1 MSDEEDTGLGSA
13 GPMMVEVKTRGE
25 RPHSHRS
32 RHDESEHY
40 SDDFSEDDHLSDD
53 YEHGHEEEVMTQRST
68 RRRHS
73 ASPAG
78 RKNGQRRIDM
88 TPPDQL
94 LKSAERKAAKYRD
107 NGKSDKSIHELIRCL
122 ALSRIVYGSQHWK
135 LAQSHANLA
144 QAYFEQKGYAAQADY
159 HADIGKNIMLNQVTM
174 TTTENEKAEVYSV
187 MFNLYHTQCRALTAL
202 KKYPEAEQL
211 LDKCRRTER
220 EFNKFSCV
228 RQRDCDDMKVKTCQ
242 ASARLSLKQKKYAL
256 AGSQYDELIELM
268 ESLYGQDS
276 MELIPVYQE
285 AGQVEIS
292 KGRHANHQK
301 AIDMFLQAHSIA
313 GANYKEGNPEL
324 VDTALAVAQAYANTG
339 DEDAEGSAETYL
351 NECLSGCLSV
361 HGPHHKKTLEVQ
373 DELCRLYIRTD
384 RHNEAL
390 PLLRQSITD
399 KCEVYGDYSEQVSDT
414 YKLIASVHL
423 SQGNIEKSLRAY
435 NKCYNIECHVLGK
448 NHKKSK
454 DTERTIDLLMASPGL
469 SNKFVLNKGDK
480 LKQRPKFNAIVNRS
494 QAVGGFKSQ
503 N

>member
-1 MSDEEDTGLGSA
+1 MEVNTGS
-13 GPMMVEVKTRGE
+13 
-25 RPHSHRS
+25 
-32 RHDESEHY
+32 
-40 SDDFSEDDHLSDD
+40 
-53 YEHGHEEEVMTQRST
+53 
-68 RRRHS
+68 
-73 ASPAG
+73 
-78 RKNGQRRIDM
+78 
-88 TPPDQL
+88 
-94 LKSAERKAAKYRD
+94 
-107 NGKSDKSIHELIRCL
+107 
-122 ALSRIVYGSQHWK
+122 
-135 LAQSHANLA
+135 
-144 QAYFEQKGYAAQADY
+144 YAAQADY

-242 ASARLSLKQKKYAL
+242 ASAS
-256 AGSQYDELIELM
+256 
-268 ESLYGQDS
+268 
-276 MELIPVYQE
+276 
-285 AGQVEIS
+285 
-292 KGRHANHQK
+292 
-301 AIDMFLQAHSIA
+301 
-313 GANYKEGNPEL
+313 YKEGNPEL